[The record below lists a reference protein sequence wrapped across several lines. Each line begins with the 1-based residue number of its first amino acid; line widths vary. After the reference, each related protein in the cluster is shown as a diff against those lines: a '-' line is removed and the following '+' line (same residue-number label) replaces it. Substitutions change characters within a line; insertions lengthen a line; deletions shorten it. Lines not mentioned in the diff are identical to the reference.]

1 MGVVKQYYMNGT
13 SFATATSLYLDVDL
27 TTCAP
32 DGFYSW
38 NGVARELIDCVLS
51 PLIDCPDCIQTCG
64 AEPISVWNMAD
75 GIYNTEFTASDSVGA
90 VVVEITPGITCLGVK
105 VDYNGTTYNNLSSKT
120 EGALVSTNTTRPTY
134 IGLASALFGPF
145 SRTLDVFEYEQGAYT
160 DTGNNVA
167 TAQLAGDDN
176 RTTNHPGKCILIVPK
191 ISTTADP
198 IVVDI
203 ETMEQ
208 GNVGYS
214 LKVGCPQLLTTFN
227 CSLNQTNVTDA
238 CTNGDQNAQFRYHY
252 PINGTAGVF
261 GIPGQVGLYDFVFS
275 DPYGAL
281 PLSAGFYRLDLD
293 YVAEV
298 VDGIVI
304 DIHACN

>member
-13 SFATATSLYLDVDL
+13 SFATATSLYLDEGL

-75 GIYNTEFTASDSVGA
+75 GIYHTEFTASDDIGA
-90 VVVEITPGITCLGVK
+90 IVVEVTPGITCLGVK
-105 VDYNGTTYNNLSSKT
+105 VDYNGITYNRMSSQL
-120 EGALVSTNTTRPTY
+120 EGALVSSNTTRPTY

-198 IVVDI
+198 IIVDI

-208 GNVGYS
+208 GNVGFN
-214 LKVGCPQLLTTFN
+214 LKVNCPQLLTTFK
-227 CSLNQTNVTDA
+227 CSDVKTNTTDA
-238 CTNGDQNAQFRYHY
+238 CTNGDQNKNFRYHY
-252 PINGTAGVF
+252 PINGTAGTN
-261 GIPGQVGLYDFVFS
+261 GIPGQVGLYDFVYN

-281 PLSAGFYRLDLD
+281 PLTDGHYRLNLD
-293 YVAEV
+293 FTMEV

-304 DIHACN
+304 AIDSCN